1 MQSGDRDIKKKEK
14 KKKKE
19 VKGLEGLRRGG
30 KKAFLLN
37 VCSFTTLRLHS
48 NYLKQEKNNVV
59 SRSIFQPGNNH
70 RSSQKLRI

>member
-1 MQSGDRDIKKKEK
+1 MLKKKKEK
-14 KKKKE
+14 KQKKKK

-30 KKAFLLN
+30 KKVFLLN

-70 RSSQKLRI
+70 RSSRKLRI